1 MYANFVVSGS
11 AQDVH
16 VHRDIQVQVHK
27 ELEPP
32 YEELFDAVEEH
43 VLHSLLEP
51 WQLHLEQE
59 KSLFDAE
66 VRLKILISALM
77 RCVFFFPMFPL
88 SSQNKT
94 DSKHYLLRIKQ
105 TPLQIASSLNT
116 CNFSLSAQ
124 KRHSSE
130 LTVSSYLNERIHSST
145 RYRLCGQLLFNRDF
159 TLSLTRS
166 CVNTE

>member
-59 KSLFDAE
+59 KSVFDAE
-66 VRLKILISALM
+66 VRLKILIFA
-77 RCVFFFPMFPL
+77 
-88 SSQNKT
+88 
-94 DSKHYLLRIKQ
+94 SK
-105 TPLQIASSLNT
+105 
-116 CNFSLSAQ
+116 
-124 KRHSSE
+124 
-130 LTVSSYLNERIHSST
+130 LTASSYLNERDSGSPRNFYSIMISPFHSKDLASIQINVIHFHFT
-145 RYRLCGQLLFNRDF
+145 IIFN
-159 TLSLTRS
+159 
-166 CVNTE
+166 

>member
-59 KSLFDAE
+59 KSVFDAE
-66 VRLKILISALM
+66 VRLKNLIFA
-77 RCVFFFPMFPL
+77 
-88 SSQNKT
+88 
-94 DSKHYLLRIKQ
+94 SK
-105 TPLQIASSLNT
+105 
-116 CNFSLSAQ
+116 
-124 KRHSSE
+124 
-130 LTVSSYLNERIHSST
+130 LTASSYLNERIHSST
-145 RYRLCGQLLFNRDF
+145 RFRLSEKLLFNHDF
-159 TLSLTRS
+159 TLSLPRS

>member
-77 RCVFFFPMFPL
+77 RCVFFFLCFL
-88 SSQNKT
+88 SA
-94 DSKHYLLRIKQ
+94 LRIKQ
-105 TPLQIASSLNT
+105 TQNTTSS
-116 CNFSLSAQ
+116 
-124 KRHSSE
+124 
-130 LTVSSYLNERIHSST
+130 V
-145 RYRLCGQLLFNRDF
+145 
-159 TLSLTRS
+159 
-166 CVNTE
+166 

>member
-59 KSLFDAE
+59 KSVFDAE
-66 VRLKILISALM
+66 VRLKILIFA
-77 RCVFFFPMFPL
+77 
-88 SSQNKT
+88 
-94 DSKHYLLRIKQ
+94 SK
-105 TPLQIASSLNT
+105 
-116 CNFSLSAQ
+116 
-124 KRHSSE
+124 
-130 LTVSSYLNERIHSST
+130 LTASSYLNERIHSST
-145 RYRLCGQLLFNRDF
+145 RYRLSGQLLFNWISPF
-159 TLSLTRS
+159 RS
-166 CVNTE
+166 QDLASIQNKCHPFSFYYHL